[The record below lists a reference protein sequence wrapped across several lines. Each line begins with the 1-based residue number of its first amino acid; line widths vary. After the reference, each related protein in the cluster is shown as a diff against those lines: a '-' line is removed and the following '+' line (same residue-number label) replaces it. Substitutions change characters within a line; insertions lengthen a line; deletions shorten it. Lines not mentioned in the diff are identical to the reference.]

1 MSVGGVRVDWRDVEA
16 FVRAT
21 ALAVVCSVVTQTHV
35 LITAVCWEEGIS
47 LSLSLASL
55 SLSGLSL
62 SIWSLSLVSLSGLSL
77 SEGSPVQ

>member
-47 LSLSLASL
+47 LSLS
-55 SLSGLSL
+55 GLSL
-62 SIWSLSLVSLSGLSL
+62 SLWPLSLYLVSLSGISL
-77 SEGSPVQ
+77 WSLAL

>member
-47 LSLSLASL
+47 LPLY
-55 SLSGLSL
+55 
-62 SIWSLSLVSLSGLSL
+62 LVSLSGISL
-77 SEGSPVQ
+77 WSLAL